1 MDRLASMTVG
11 REEIVP
17 GSLGRAVLTLEDAKD
32 LR

>member
-17 GSLGRAVLTLEDAKD
+17 GSTGRAALTLEDVKD